1 MLCDKNS
8 SCSPEPV
15 HTEEVVTVIPSEPST
30 PSSASKSDKDKIP
43 GSDLTYGQFREI
55 YGYDVPDGA
64 TNITDKGFDNAY
76 GGHTASPAEAAR
88 WNQTVKDIMD
98 GKKEV
103 HVDEGMDDSE
113 VFEPW

>member
-1 MLCDKNS
+1 M
-8 SCSPEPV
+8 
-15 HTEEVVTVIPSEPST
+15 
-30 PSSASKSDKDKIP
+30 
-43 GSDLTYGQFREI
+43 TYGQFREI

-98 GKKEV
+98 GNYNPDDDVTDAEW
-103 HVDEGMDDSE
+103 DALEGLLNRQ
-113 VFEPW
+113 